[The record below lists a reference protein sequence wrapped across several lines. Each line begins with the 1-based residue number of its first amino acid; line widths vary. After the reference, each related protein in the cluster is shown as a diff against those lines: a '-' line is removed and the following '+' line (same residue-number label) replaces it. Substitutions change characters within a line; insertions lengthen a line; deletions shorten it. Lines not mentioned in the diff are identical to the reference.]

1 MTRLVADSGCSMTGG
16 PIPTINRAPASA
28 SRSCTSWRACRMSVP
43 RLKMSTIEDI
53 DITDLDRTTST
64 PAVPLS
70 NSSIGI
76 VISSSTSAVFIPM
89 PSV

>member
-16 PIPTINRAPASA
+16 PMPTGSRAPASC

-53 DITDLDRTTST
+53 AITVLDRIDVD
-64 PAVPLS
+64 PGRAFERLLHG
-70 NSSIGI
+70 NR
-76 VISSSTSAVFIPM
+76 
-89 PSV
+89 